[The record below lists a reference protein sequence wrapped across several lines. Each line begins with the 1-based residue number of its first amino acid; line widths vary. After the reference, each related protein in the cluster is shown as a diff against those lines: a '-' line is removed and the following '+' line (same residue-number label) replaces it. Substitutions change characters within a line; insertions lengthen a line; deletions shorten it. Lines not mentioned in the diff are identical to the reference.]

1 MSGNEES
8 YKAIGGGSVCG
19 WNQADAPGPPRAE
32 DPPPS
37 QVPCRSWNTR
47 PPTTHTA
54 QRPVGCRR
62 PGPAPAPAASGTHRV
77 EFWVLPCSALASG
90 PGSAGTSA
98 ARVETGRAPPGRGQ
112 AAGGVGLPRSALQP
126 SLPGAACAQPQCGPG
141 RRGRRGRARGRTA
154 AAGLREG
161 RRRRVTACGVERL
174 WGLRGGEARGSG
186 VALPP
191 GAGCFRLCLAGRR
204 AGEDR
209 DRPGGASGAD
219 HDTAGRRGSAVEPG
233 SDPLSRALRPLR
245 ICPTEAVQ
253 SQPSSSPVR
262 AGANQRGLHRA
273 SGALAHPLCALC
285 VLCPALQARLSDPVH
300 LSAALHGRASSVPRP
315 TRLSTYLHAS
325 LSFSSPTHAPSATMH
340 TSASSL

>member
-1 MSGNEES
+1 M
-8 YKAIGGGSVCG
+8 
-19 WNQADAPGPPRAE
+19 
-32 DPPPS
+32 
-37 QVPCRSWNTR
+37 
-47 PPTTHTA
+47 
-54 QRPVGCRR
+54 
-62 PGPAPAPAASGTHRV
+62 
-77 EFWVLPCSALASG
+77 PCSALASG

-112 AAGGVGLPRSALQP
+112 AAGGVRLPRSALQP
-126 SLPGAACAQPQCGPG
+126 SLPGATCAQPQCGPG

-174 WGLRGGEARGSG
+174 WGLHGGEARGSG